1 MSLSKTSL
9 SAIQQAGQAL
19 HKATVVVADAV
30 RAQAEHMVATVA
42 SQPFQ
47 VEGEQAFT
55 NFKMLA
61 RLSQDLLSLEDQ
73 LKNLYATA
81 SELAS
86 PEMDVVA
93 ALPHG
98 SARIRAAAALTEDV
112 AEDVVAK
119 TNPTRRAKPATKRVA
134 KSVTKPITKPSAKS
148 SAPPIVKPI
157 VKATAKS
164 TAKPMSKKAAKPVTL
179 TVNDN
184 KVLQFMKSVLKPG
197 EPSAI
202 TGTVISKGA
211 SLPLGSVG
219 ISVKK
224 VLASG
229 AVKKSGRGTYLIGA

>member
-1 MSLSKTSL
+1 
-9 SAIQQAGQAL
+9 
-19 HKATVVVADAV
+19 
-30 RAQAEHMVATVA
+30 MVATVA

-47 VEGEQAFT
+47 AEGEQAFT

-61 RLSQDLLSLEDQ
+61 RLSQDLISLEEQ

-98 SARIRAAAALTEDV
+98 SRRLRAATSAVEDV
-112 AEDVVAK
+112 AEDVVVK
-119 TNPTRRAKPATKRVA
+119 PSPTRRVKSTTKSIAKPTTKRAAKVESKVA
-134 KSVTKPITKPSAKS
+134 AKPISKLASKPS
-148 SAPPIVKPI
+148 
-157 VKATAKS
+157 
-164 TAKPMSKKAAKPVTL
+164 SKKAAKPITL
-179 TVNDN
+179 TINDN
-184 KVLQFMKSVLKPG
+184 KVLEFMKSVLKPG
-197 EPSAI
+197 EASAI

-211 SLPLGSVG
+211 GLPLGSVG
-219 ISVKK
+219 ISIKK

>member
-1 MSLSKTSL
+1 MSLSKTTL

-30 RAQAEHMVATVA
+30 RSQAEHMVATVA

-47 VEGEQAFT
+47 AEGEQAFT

-73 LKNLYATA
+73 LKTLYAAA
-81 SELAS
+81 SDLAS

-98 SARIRAAAALTEDV
+98 SARVRVAASATEDV
-112 AEDVVAK
+112 AEDVVVK
-119 TNPTRRAKPATKRVA
+119 PNPTRRTKVSAKPASQVA
-134 KSVTKPITKPSAKS
+134 AKTVS
-148 SAPPIVKPI
+148 
-157 VKATAKS
+157 KAAT
-164 TAKPMSKKAAKPVTL
+164 KKAAKAITL

-197 EPSAI
+197 ESSAL
-202 TGTVISKGA
+202 TGMVISKGA
-211 SLPLGSVG
+211 GLPLGSVG

-229 AVKKSGRGTYLIGA
+229 AVKKSGRGMYLISA

>member
-19 HKATVVVADAV
+19 HEATVVVADAV

-47 VEGEQAFT
+47 AEGEQAFT

-86 PEMDVVA
+86 PEMDVVT
-93 ALPHG
+93 ALPHA
-98 SARIRAAAALTEDV
+98 SRRIRAATSAAEDV

-119 TNPTRRAKPATKRVA
+119 PIATRRAKPISKPNSKRVA
-134 KSVTKPITKPSAKS
+134 EAASKVSTKPISKTASKPL
-148 SAPPIVKPI
+148 
-157 VKATAKS
+157 
-164 TAKPMSKKAAKPVTL
+164 SKKAAKPVTL

-197 EPSAI
+197 EASAI
-202 TGTVISKGA
+202 TGTVIAKGA
-211 SLPLGSVG
+211 GLPLGSVG

-229 AVKKSGRGTYLIGA
+229 AIKKSGRGTYLIGA

>member
-1 MSLSKTSL
+1 MSLSKTTL

-19 HKATVVVADAV
+19 HKATVVVAGAV

-47 VEGEQAFT
+47 AEGEQAFT

-73 LKNLYATA
+73 LKSLYATA
-81 SELAS
+81 SDLAS

-93 ALPHG
+93 ALPNG
-98 SARIRAAAALTEDV
+98 SARSRATSSEANDV
-112 AEDVVAK
+112 AEDVVVKAK
-119 TNPTRRAKPATKRVA
+119 PMLRTKYTPTGARKLATKGAAKPAA
-134 KSVTKPITKPSAKS
+134 KPVTKPSAK
-148 SAPPIVKPI
+148 
-157 VKATAKS
+157 
-164 TAKPMSKKAAKPVTL
+164 AAKAVKTTAAL
-179 TVNDN
+179 TANDT

-197 EPSAI
+197 VASAL
-202 TGTVISKGA
+202 TGAAISKGA
-211 SLPLGSVG
+211 GLPLGSVG

-229 AVKKSGRGTYLIGA
+229 AVRKSGRGTYLLRA

>member
-1 MSLSKTSL
+1 MSLSKTTL

-19 HKATVVVADAV
+19 HKATVVVAGAV

-47 VEGEQAFT
+47 AEGEQAFT

-61 RLSQDLLSLEDQ
+61 RLSQDLLSLEEQ
-73 LKNLYATA
+73 LKALYATA

-98 SARIRAAAALTEDV
+98 PTRNRTAAAEDV
-112 AEDVVAK
+112 AEDVVVKPAS
-119 TNPTRRAKPATKRVA
+119 TRRAKPAAKNVA
-134 KSVTKPITKPSAKS
+134 KPAQKAAAKTASKAPSKS
-148 SAPPIVKPI
+148 S
-157 VKATAKS
+157 T
-164 TAKPMSKKAAKPVTL
+164 SKVAKPVTL

-184 KVLQFMKSVLKPG
+184 KILQYFKSVLKPG
-197 EPSAI
+197 QASGLTGAAI
-202 TGTVISKGA
+202 AKG
-211 SLPLGSVG
+211 SGLPLGSVG
-219 ISVKK
+219 ISVQK

-229 AVKKSGRGTYLIGA
+229 AVKKSGRGTYLLGT

>member
-19 HKATVVVADAV
+19 HGATVVVADAV

-42 SQPFQ
+42 NQPFQ
-47 VEGEQAFT
+47 AEGEQAFA

-61 RLSQDLLSLEDQ
+61 RLSQDLLSLEEQ

-93 ALPHG
+93 ALPH
-98 SARIRAAAALTEDV
+98 SSRRLRAATAAADDV
-112 AEDVVAK
+112 AEDVVVK
-119 TNPTRRAKPATKRVA
+119 SIPTRRTKASTKRAPKRAA
-134 KSVTKPITKPSAKS
+134 KLVTKPVTKPASKPSTNKAT
-148 SAPPIVKPI
+148 KPI
-157 VKATAKS
+157 
-164 TAKPMSKKAAKPVTL
+164 TL

-184 KVLQFMKSVLKPG
+184 KVLEFMKSALKPG
-197 EPSAI
+197 VSSAL
-202 TGTVISKGA
+202 TGTAISKGA
-211 SLPLGSVG
+211 GLPLGSVG

-229 AVKKSGRGTYLIGA
+229 AVKKSGRGTYLISA